1 MAWGAVSIRNL
12 NGFLISNGVQSGDD
26 HWGMVKGRRA
36 AAMGSTLALLIG
48 YGLLVG
54 QSNPNGTV
62 LFEKKIRPVL
72 VEKCYPCHSEKA
84 PKLRA
89 NLKLDSREGML
100 KGGDLGP
107 ALVVGKPAE
116 SPLVK
121 ALHYQDEQ
129 LRMPPSKPLDPS
141 VVADF
146 ETWIALGAPW
156 PDASQ
161 NLVKDPGLGGAKPWA
176 WTAPKRI
183 APPIEE
189 SSPWAKTPIDQFLF
203 AKMRLEGLSPSPEA
217 DPRVLVR
224 RLAIDLVGVPLRTEE
239 AEAFAEKP
247 TREAYVAL
255 VDKLLAD
262 PGFGERWGRHWLD
275 IARYADTSGRT
286 VNANHPN
293 AWRYRDYVIDA
304 LNGDKP
310 YDLFVLE
317 QLAGDLLPSKNE
329 QDRAEKLIATGFL
342 AVGPKALNERNTR
355 QFQADL
361 ADEQLDTVFT
371 AFLAT
376 SLACARCHD
385 HKFDPISQKDY
396 TRISGIFQNTD
407 TRYGT
412 IRLIQNIR
420 PSKLQELPK
429 GAKLSNPLPNLTKSE
444 MVALQEDIQS
454 LKAKRLEL
462 IPSGK
467 LFTSPEGILT
477 QVRLATAESRL
488 ESYTPEGTPKNLAM
502 GVKDKTFPGDTP
514 LYIRGEVDRP
524 GQIVARGVPDWF
536 AGTRA
541 VRKGSGRLELAHWI
555 ASKDNPL
562 TARVMVNRVWSHLM
576 GRPLVETPD
585 NFGLAGRLPTHP
597 GLLDYLAISFVEDGW
612 SVKRLVRQIL
622 LSRAYA
628 QSSHADPKAMEID
641 PEGAYYWR
649 MTPRRH
655 DAEVLR
661 DTILWLGGD
670 LQDGRRLGSP
680 VSLAGEGLVRGGQ
693 RQGLFT
699 QPFNGR
705 SVYLPVIRDNPDET
719 LALFDFP
726 QPDAVQG
733 DRPTTTVASQA
744 LFLLNNPLVLRE
756 SEKLA
761 AWLLKESPDSAE
773 QIRKA
778 FLVIHGRPPTSREGE
793 LGAAFLRDFRA
804 KAFAPQSG
812 RNKKEALA
820 AFGQALLAHPDFLY
834 RR

>member
-1 MAWGAVSIRNL
+1 
-12 NGFLISNGVQSGDD
+12 
-26 HWGMVKGRRA
+26 
-36 AAMGSTLALLIG
+36 MGSPIALLIAL
-48 YGLLVG
+48 GLVSS
-54 QSNPNGTV
+54 QANPGGIA

-72 VEKCYPCHSEKA
+72 VEKCYQCHSDKA

-89 NLKLDSREGML
+89 NLKLDSRDGFL

-107 ALVVGKPAE
+107 AIVVGKPAE
-116 SPLVK
+116 SALVK

-129 LRMPPSKPLDPS
+129 LRMPPSKSLDPS

-146 ETWIALGAPW
+146 EAWIALGAPW
-156 PDASQ
+156 PEAPQ
-161 NLVKDPGLGGAKPWA
+161 NLVKDAGAGSSAKPWA
-176 WTAPKRI
+176 WTLPKRV
-183 APPIEE
+183 APPNEE
-189 SSPWAKTPIDQFLF
+189 TAGWAKTPIDQFLWT
-203 AKMRLEGLSPSPEA
+203 KMRLQGLSPSPEA

-247 TREAYVAL
+247 TREAFVTL

-304 LNGDKP
+304 LNSDKP
-310 YDLFVLE
+310 YDRFVLE
-317 QLAGDLLPSKNE
+317 QIAGDLLPAKTE
-329 QDRAEKLIATGFL
+329 QERAENLVATGFL
-342 AVGPKALNERNTR
+342 AVGPKALNERNTK
-355 QFQADL
+355 QFLADL

-385 HKFDPISQKDY
+385 HKFDPIPQKDY
-396 TRISGIFQNTD
+396 TKISGIFQNTD

-420 PSKLQELPK
+420 PSKLQELPT
-429 GAKLSNPLPNLTKSE
+429 GAKLANPLPNLTKSDME
-444 MVALQEDIQS
+444 ALQEDIKT
-454 LKAKRLEL
+454 LRAKRLEL

-467 LFTSPEGILT
+467 LFTAPEGILT

-524 GQIVARGVPDWF
+524 GQTIPRGVPDWF
-536 AGTRA
+536 AESKA

-555 ASKDNPL
+555 ASKENPL

-585 NFGLAGRLPTHP
+585 NFGLAGRQPTHP
-597 GLLDYLAISFVEDGW
+597 EFLDYLAILFVEDGW
-612 SVKRLVRQIL
+612 SVKRLIRQIL

-649 MTPRRH
+649 MTPMRH

-680 VSLAGEGLVRGGQ
+680 VALAGEGLVRGGQ

-699 QPFNGR
+699 QAYYGR

-761 AWLLKESPDSAE
+761 IWLLKESPENAE
-773 QIRKA
+773 QIRMA
-778 FLVIHGRPPTSREGE
+778 FLVVHGRPPTSRESE
-793 LGAAFLRDFRA
+793 TAAAFLKDFRA
-804 KAFAPQSG
+804 KTLAPESV
-812 RNKKEALA
+812 RNKKDALA